1 MGRDGGADEE
11 IEAMVG
17 EERRFVEFKKRVSDK
32 EIVGNY
38 RLDMYVPKRE
48 EFYIAKW
55 FLWVFVVFL
64 FKCFNFFC
72 FIIVFLF
79 FNNNFQYGPL

>member
-48 EFYIAKW
+48 EFYIAK
-55 FLWVFVVFL
+55 
-64 FKCFNFFC
+64 
-72 FIIVFLF
+72 
-79 FNNNFQYGPL
+79 